1 MTLISR
7 QSTKPLCPD
16 TSPSIGNTK
25 EADRRGKYVEEKQRR
40 REWLR
45 TVLFHDGS
53 FEIFE

>member
-25 EADRRGKYVEEKQRR
+25 EADRMENMWRKSK
-40 REWLR
+40 
-45 TVLFHDGS
+45 DAGS
-53 FEIFE
+53 D

>member
-53 FEIFE
+53 FEIFQ